1 MEEGM
6 KFKKM
11 FETVFRIFTGC
22 VRLLIELINSRT
34 WNISIIHGRS
44 LSNPND
50 NVIIASNLSLPVL
63 LIFRICLSTNFMK
76 FLSMSMSL

>member
-1 MEEGM
+1 VEEGM

-44 LSNPND
+44 LSNLID
-50 NVIIASNLSLPVL
+50 NVIIASNLSF
-63 LIFRICLSTNFMK
+63 LIVYILK
-76 FLSMSMSL
+76 